1 MIKISDILSRY
12 ERNMTINGLSKHT
25 IKSYVSDIKP
35 MLKFMKEKEFNDS
48 ANSFLH
54 QLYMN
59 RYKASTI
66 TRKIVSLK
74 RFAKFLNETVS
85 VKAPRFENPLPKFL
99 EKRDVAA
106 ILDNG
111 KLQKNFRDRT
121 IMELFYCGLRIG
133 EMAKLKIADVA
144 TDLKIIRISGKGS
157 VERIVPI
164 TTAASDALKVYMSEN
179 NIKGALFIN
188 RSGNPISV
196 RGIRNIVY
204 KWSQTA
210 LGYKINPHS
219 LRHSFATHLLE
230 NGMGIRTIQ
239 ILLGHSS
246 INTTE
251 RYAHVNMSL
260 LIDQYKK
267 SFPLK

>member
-1 MIKISDILSRY
+1 MPKISDILPQY
-12 ERNMTINGLSKHT
+12 EKDMTINGLSAQS
-25 IKSYVSDIKP
+25 IKSYISDIKP
-35 MLKFMKEKEFNDS
+35 MIKFMQEKNFNNS

-54 QLYMN
+54 QLYVN
-59 RYKASTI
+59 RYKSSTI
-66 TRKIVSLK
+66 ARKIVSLK

-85 VKAPRFENPLPKFL
+85 AKAPRFENPLPRFL
-99 EKRDVAA
+99 EKRDVMA
-106 ILDNG
+106 ILDNE
-111 KLQKNFRDRT
+111 KLKENFRDKA

-133 EMAKLKIADVA
+133 EMAKIKISD
-144 TDLKIIRISGKGS
+144 TSSNLQIIRIYGKGS

-164 TTAASDALKVYMSEN
+164 TTDASNALRTYINKN
-179 NIKGALFIN
+179 NIKRYIFIN

-204 KWSQTA
+204 KWSQAA

-239 ILLGHSS
+239 TLLGHSS

-251 RYAHVNMSL
+251 RYAHVNIAL